1 MPVELP
7 LEEKQLRADSHESN
21 CLKKLMY
28 KFYRLLEKLDLERK
42 KYSKKLFKF
51 LSKIIIISII
61 KIILEKLFNTFIK
74 VIILNCLTQQERA
87 IQY

>member
-1 MPVELP
+1 MSRQLP
-7 LEEKQLRADSHESN
+7 IGEKGLSADSHESN

-51 LSKIIIISII
+51 LSKTIIISII

-74 VIILNCLTQQERA
+74 VII
-87 IQY
+87 